1 MKLGLRN
8 RFLIPTL
15 GLIVLGMSIS
25 ATISYIKAKDALQGT
40 ITSQITQLSDSS
52 INLITSWLQDRKRDI
67 NYWSNEKAYQ
77 TAVQDSFVGQA
88 ARKAADARLADLKKD
103 FKFYEDIC
111 IANTKGDVI
120 SASNPDIVNKI
131 NTSDREYFK
140 QALKGQVA
148 ITDVVQSKGTGNP
161 VFMIAAP
168 IKDGEKVA
176 GVLFGVVDVAYFANM
191 FIDPIKI
198 GQGGYAFIVN
208 RDGLVIAHPDKSLM
222 LKENISSY
230 DWGKEMLAKGD
241 ALTTYTW
248 NGIEKLAAQRQEKE
262 LGWTLALSTPTAEV
276 FAPIKSLGYVN
287 LTVAGSVILLAAV
300 VILLLV
306 RSTVN
311 PINRVIAG
319 LGEASEQV
327 ASGAN
332 EVASSSQ
339 QLAEGSSQQAAALE
353 ESSSSLEEMTSM
365 TRQNASNAGHANTLM
380 KEAIQVI
387 SKANESM
394 QQLTSS
400 MGEISHA
407 SEETSK
413 IIKTI
418 DEIAFQTNLLALNAA
433 VEAARA
439 GEAGAGFAVV
449 ADEVRNLAM
458 RAADAARNTAG
469 LIEGTVKKVQ
479 EGGQLV
485 ARTNEDFSAVAK
497 TSSKVDE
504 LVSEIA
510 AASSEQAQGIE
521 QVNRAVAEMDK
532 VTQQTA
538 AIAEESS
545 GASEEMSSQAGKMKQ
560 FVEQLINIVGGSAAN
575 HANNGRKSK
584 DASVEA
590 VEEKASAEKF
600 PPHKA
605 GRKQLAFNEQRK
617 RPEKLIPMD
626 GDASFE
632 DF

>member
-1 MKLGLRN
+1 MRLSLRN
-8 RFLIPTL
+8 RFLIPTV

-25 ATISYIKAKDALQGT
+25 AAVSYTKAKAALT
-40 ITSQITQLSDSS
+40 SAITSQINQLGDST
-52 INLITSWLQDRKRDI
+52 INVLSSWLRDRKRDI
-67 NYWSNEKAYQ
+67 DYWSNDKAYQ

-88 ARKAADARLADLKKD
+88 ARKAADARLAVLKTD
-103 FKFYEDIC
+103 FKFYEEIC

-120 SASNPDIVNKI
+120 SASNPNIVNKL
-131 NTSDREYFK
+131 NVTDREYFK
-140 QALKGQVA
+140 EAMKGQVVV
-148 ITDVVQSKGTGNP
+148 TDVVQSKGTGNP

-168 IKDGEKVA
+168 LKEGDKIT
-176 GVLFGVVDVAYFANM
+176 GVLFGVVDVASFSKM
-191 FIDPIKI
+191 FIDPVKI
-198 GQGGYAFIVN
+198 GQGGYAYVVN
-208 RDGLVIAHPDKSLM
+208 KEGLIIAHPDKSLM
-222 LKENISSY
+222 MKENISSY
-230 DWGKEMLAKGD
+230 EWGKEMLAKGD
-241 ALTTYTW
+241 GLTTYTW
-248 NGIEKLAAQRQEKE
+248 KGTEKLVAQRKEKE
-262 LGWTLALSTPTAEV
+262 LGWTLAIGTSTAEV

-287 LTVAGSVILLAAV
+287 LTVAGSITLLAAV

-319 LGEASEQV
+319 LGEAAEQV
-327 ASGAN
+327 ASGSN

-365 TRQNASNAGHANTLM
+365 TRQNASNAGHANSLM
-380 KEAIQVI
+380 KEAIQVV
-387 SKANESM
+387 SKANDSM
-394 QQLTSS
+394 RQLTSS
-400 MGEISHA
+400 MQEISRA

-458 RAADAARNTAG
+458 RAADAARNTAS

-485 ARTNEDFSAVAK
+485 ARTNEDFSEVAK
-497 TSSKVDE
+497 TSGKVDE

-510 AASSEQAQGIE
+510 AASNEQAQGIE

-545 GASEEMSSQAGKMKQ
+545 GASEEMSTQAGRMKQ
-560 FVEQLINIVGGSAAN
+560 FVEQLINIVGGSAN
-575 HANNGRKSK
+575 QANNGKTSRQP
-584 DASVEA
+584 SVEA
-590 VEEKASAEKF
+590 GEEQAAVARIH
-600 PPHKA
+600 PHKA
-605 GRKQLAFNEQRK
+605 GQRRLALTEQK
-617 RPEKLIPMD
+617 IRPERVIPMD
-626 GDASFE
+626 DDASFG